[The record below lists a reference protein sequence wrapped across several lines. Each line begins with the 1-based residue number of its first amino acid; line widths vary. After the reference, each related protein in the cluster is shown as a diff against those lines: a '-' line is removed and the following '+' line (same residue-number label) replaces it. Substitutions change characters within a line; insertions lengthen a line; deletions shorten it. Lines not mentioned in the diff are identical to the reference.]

1 MIETI
6 EYKGSIYPLL
16 VTGWNAAQ
24 YAIPFAKHFCKGI
37 GFDIGTH
44 KPEWAF
50 PDSMPIDPELN
61 EWDAMNLPIIR
72 NSGGD
77 TLPIDYIFSSQCLEH
92 IPDYVA
98 ALDYWAK
105 CLKSG
110 GALFLY
116 LPNMD
121 ANPYWRPQNNRRHYH
136 YINPHIIESYFEDRQ
151 TVWRKVIVTKG
162 HDLNFSF
169 YAIAEKI

>member
-6 EYKGSIYPLL
+6 EYKGSIYPKL
-16 VTGWNAAQ
+16 VTEWNAAQ
-24 YAIPFAKHFCKGI
+24 YAIPFAQKFCKGI
-37 GFDIGTH
+37 GFDIGCM
-44 KPEWAF
+44 KEEWAY
-50 PDSMPIDPELN
+50 PNSIPIDSAFEDSY
-61 EWDAMNLPIIR
+61 DAMRLPL
-72 NSGGD
+72 GPD
-77 TLPIDYIFSSQCLEH
+77 VDYIFSSQCLEH

-98 ALDYWAK
+98 ALDYWATR
-105 CLKSG
+105 LKSG
-110 GALFLY
+110 GTLFLY

-136 YINPHIIESYFEDRQ
+136 YINPAIIESYFEDRQ
-151 TVWRKVIVTKG
+151 TIWQKVIVTKG

>member
-16 VTGWNAAQ
+16 VTEWNAAQ
-24 YAIPFAKHFCKGI
+24 YAIPFAKHFCNGI

-50 PDSMPIDPELN
+50 PGAAAIDPELN
-61 EWDAMNLPIIR
+61 EYDAMNLPTYIMYA
-72 NSGGD
+72 
-77 TLPIDYIFSSQCLEH
+77 DYIFSSQCLEH
-92 IPDYVA
+92 ISDYVA
-98 ALDYWAK
+98 ALDYWATRI
-105 CLKSG
+105 KSG
-110 GALFLY
+110 GTLFLY

-136 YINPHIIESYFEDRQ
+136 YINPHIIESYFEDRKEIWQ
-151 TVWRKVIVTKG
+151 KVIVTKG
-162 HDLNFSF
+162 YDLNFSF

>member
-6 EYKGSIYPLL
+6 EYKGTIYPKL
-16 VTGWNAAQ
+16 VTEWNAAQ
-24 YAIPFAKHFCKGI
+24 YAIPFAKHFCSGT

-44 KPEWAF
+44 KREWSF
-50 PDSMPIDPELN
+50 PGAIPIDPELN
-61 EWDAMNLPIIR
+61 EWDAMHLPEYKGETI
-72 NSGGD
+72 NTSEV
-77 TLPIDYIFSSQCLEH
+77 DYIFSSQCLEH

-98 ALDYWAK
+98 ALDYWATR
-105 CLKSG
+105 LKSG
-110 GALFLY
+110 GTLFLY

-136 YINPHIIESYFEDRQ
+136 YINPAIIESYFEDRK
-151 TVWRKVIVTKG
+151 TVWQKVIVTKG